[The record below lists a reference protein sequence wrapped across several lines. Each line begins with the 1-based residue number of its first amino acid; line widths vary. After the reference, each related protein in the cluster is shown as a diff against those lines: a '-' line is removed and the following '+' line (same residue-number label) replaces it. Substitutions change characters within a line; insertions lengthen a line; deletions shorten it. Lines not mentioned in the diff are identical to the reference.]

1 MAKIFR
7 WGEHIGSGGFG
18 SVDKA
23 TRIDENGTILE
34 TGLARKKLLDVCLAD
49 EDAVARFKKEV
60 RLLDEMEHENI
71 LSVEGRNLSDTPPWF
86 VMPYAETNLDKEIA
100 ENAGDQE
107 WVVERFSA
115 ILAGMEYAH
124 NREVIHRDLKPEN
137 ILVVDDIVKVADFG
151 LGKRLDTESTNL
163 TQTNIGMGT
172 LPYMA
177 PEQLT
182 DSASVGAPA
191 DIYSLGK
198 ILGEMLTGDQ
208 PQVGRPRLDDYPVEY
223 QGFIERCTQDEPS
236 DRYANAEDAR
246 AAFQLFVSGGGAT
259 GEVSGNEFDDLL
271 KSWEGAPLLEDDEE
285 ARAVANAL
293 VARKDEEEFFF
304 RVIPRLPLG
313 LMKQL
318 IEICPDEFDAILRA
332 YNQHIE
338 GSLPFEYCDVVA
350 NFYRSLY
357 RFNTTLSQKRLILS
371 RLIEL
376 GPGHNRW
383 HVGEVFGDVVSDLSS
398 PEEIRMA
405 AEVIRDNPSDAL
417 WNQDYV
423 LKKSPAQAIRD
434 AYDSLPLG

>member
-18 SVDKA
+18 TVDEA
-23 TRIDENGTILE
+23 FRIDDDGTVLE
-34 TGLARKKLLDVCLAD
+34 SGLARKKLLDEWLGDD
-49 EDAVARFKKEV
+49 EAVARFKKEV

-71 LSVEGRNLSDTPPWF
+71 LSVEGRNLSDSPPWF
-86 VMPYAETNLDKEIA
+86 VMPFAESNLDKEID
-100 ENAGDQE
+100 EHAGDRE
-107 WVVERFSA
+107 WVVERFSD

-137 ILVVDDIVKVADFG
+137 ILIVDGVVKVADFG
-151 LGKRLDTESTNL
+151 LGKRLDSETTHL
-163 TQTNIGMGT
+163 TQTNIGMGP
-172 LPYMA
+172 LAYMA
-177 PEQLT
+177 PEQLQ

-198 ILGEMLTGDQ
+198 ILGEMLTGTM
-208 PQVGRPRLDDYPVEY
+208 PQMGRPRLDDYPAEY
-223 QGFIERCTQDEPS
+223 QGFIGRCTQDEPS
-236 DRYANAEDAR
+236 ARYANAEDAR
-246 AAFQLFVSGGGAT
+246 AAFQLLVSGGGAT
-259 GEVSGNEFDDLL
+259 GDVSGNEFDDLL
-271 KSWEGAPLLEDDEE
+271 KKWEVAPLHHDDDE

-293 VARKDEEEFFF
+293 VARKEDEEFFF

-313 LMKQL
+313 LMNQL
-318 IEICPDEFDAILRA
+318 IKLCPDEFDAILRA

-350 NFYRSLY
+350 NFYRNLY
-357 RFNTTLSQKRLILS
+357 RFDTTLSQKRLILS

-383 HVGEVFGDVVSDLSS
+383 HVGEVFGDVVSGLSS

-405 AEVIRDNPSDAL
+405 AEVICENPADAL

-423 LKKSPAQAIRD
+423 VKRSPDQAIRE
-434 AYDSLPLG
+434 AYDSLPLV